1 MHGREKH
8 GIIAII
14 ALSLGLLFLYS
25 GYFPWSE
32 SAHIYR
38 DFSRGPIHY
47 EISLL
52 FLTGVIV
59 YVSVIF
65 RTGIGIAMAVLVTVA
80 VLPNQIFGLHE
91 IPFFRPISFG
101 VAAVLIAMVVGM
113 ILNRRDEAR
122 EARDIEQSLARQ
134 VVYAQER
141 EKQTVAHEL
150 HDVVLQE
157 AVDIAHEIDELMEGV
172 SQEVNKTRLRQ
183 LRTDVEN
190 MMEKTRL
197 LVRGLRPPVLD
208 DIGLVLSLRE
218 LADSRAENNVEI
230 TVSVLGEERRLP
242 DSVETALFRIAEEAL
257 NNTKRHSQAT
267 RIDMVME
274 YTAEKVYLKISDNGI
289 GFDIPTY
296 RKLVHQ
302 NKFGIVDI
310 SERAQFAGG
319 NLQIKSAIGKGTI
332 IVVDMPV

>member
-1 MHGREKH
+1 MRRRHKH

-32 SAHIYR
+32 SAHIYK
-38 DFSRGPIHY
+38 DFSRGPVHY

-52 FLTGVIV
+52 FLTGIII
-59 YVSVIF
+59 YVSVVF
-65 RTGIGIAMAVLVTVA
+65 RTRIGTAMAVLVTLA

-101 VAAVLIAMVVGM
+101 VAAVLIAMLIGT
-113 ILNRRDEAR
+113 ILNLRDQAR
-122 EARDIEQSLARQ
+122 EAHDIEQSLARQ
-134 VVYAQER
+134 VVFAQER

-157 AVDIAHEIDELMEGV
+157 AVDIAHEIDELLEVV

-190 MMEKTRL
+190 MMEKTRQ

-218 LADSRAENNVEI
+218 LADSRSENNVEI
-230 TVSVLGEERRLP
+230 TVNVLGKESRLP
-242 DSVETALFRIAEEAL
+242 DPVETALFRIAEEAI
-257 NNTKRHSQAT
+257 NNARRHSQAN
-267 RIDMVME
+267 RIEMYME
-274 YTAEKVYLKISDNGI
+274 FTAEKVSLKISDNGI
-289 GFDIPTY
+289 GFDIPTH

-319 NLQIKSAIGKGTI
+319 NLQIKSAIGKGT
-332 IVVDMPV
+332 VVTVDMPV